1 MNWKHLFDKDRL
13 DRGYNYYIEN
23 RVYDVILTEN
33 SIVSKV
39 EGSRSNIYE
48 VKITFNDDEI
58 DSLYCTCPYYYS
70 DFNCKHM
77 VATLHKMEEIKNNT
91 QSNILDDNYDE
102 KSLFA
107 DLIKEVDEKQLRQ
120 FIYEHF
126 NDNTT
131 FMEEFINEFQQEF
144 TPEDFDNYE
153 NMLENIFNIDVVE
166 LYNENG
172 FYQDTPFQKYLENFI
187 NDKINLLYKNEEY
200 NYALQLLYMIYEN
213 ISKKT
218 NAKQYI
224 EIDTILNSCNYYMEK
239 IIDKQD
245 NAANEE
251 IFTYLINKIRYDF
264 TSDTTKYF
272 INLCLNKFNSVL
284 YLKQLDSTIGEIIQ
298 ISNNPP
304 EKILLTKYELM
315 NLLDYPLENINS
327 FLEENK
333 EYPKIMEIL
342 IDEEIKNKNIDN
354 AIKLLNENKEIHGN
368 TFSFESDLL
377 LLSLYKC
384 KNDNYNAIRELKTII
399 YDFDV
404 KDMYFIKELKELLS
418 SEEWNEELSNI
429 IIFYEK
435 SYSYDFLNDLYI
447 EEHDVDKLF
456 YNIINNCQLKQIE
469 EYREYFEDKYSS
481 NILSI
486 YQNYILNQAKT
497 AKNISGYTLIIKY
510 LNYMISY
517 NNSTY
522 TVKNVISTLKKK
534 YKYRELLMEKIN
546 EFELLNSLI

>member
-284 YLKQLDSTIGEIIQ
+284 YLKQLDSNIGEIIQ